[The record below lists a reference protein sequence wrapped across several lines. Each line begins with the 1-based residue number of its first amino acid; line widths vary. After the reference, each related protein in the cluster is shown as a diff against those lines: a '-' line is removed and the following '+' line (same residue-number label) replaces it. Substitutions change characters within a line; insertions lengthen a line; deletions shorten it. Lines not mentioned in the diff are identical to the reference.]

1 MCSDRMRMG
10 AFMDTILVVDDE
22 EDYLILLR
30 SVLEEE
36 GYGIATAR
44 CAQEAIRI
52 LQNSDID
59 LIITDMKMPGKNGLQ
74 LLEIVRGQ
82 WPNIPVIIMT
92 AHGSI
97 ERAVE
102 AMQKGAFS
110 YIQKPFENNSLLVFI
125 SKALNLSHVVQE
137 NIRLKK
143 TIRSNY
149 SFCNI
154 IGKSRAMGEVMAL
167 VDKVAPTAATVL
179 IEGESGT
186 GKELVA
192 RSIHYN
198 SQRQNESFITV
209 NCTALPESLLESELF
224 GHEKGAFTGAGSMR
238 KGRFELASK
247 GTIFLDEIGELSP
260 ALQVKLLRVIQEKT
274 IERVGSARPL
284 KVDFR
289 LITATNKNLKEEVR
303 AGRFRD
309 DLYYRL
315 NVVTVHLPPLRER
328 LEDIP
333 LLARHFLEQA
343 MERHSMTGRL
353 RGFDPE
359 CEKMLLKAPWP
370 GNVRQLEN
378 TVERAMILCPG
389 DLVTISDLPQDIFE
403 PCETMPGHTEIDTS
417 LGLYDALENYEKRI
431 IVQALK
437 RSKGVQ
443 AHAAKLLKIGKS
455 GLNQKI
461 KKLGIDHVMMK

>member
-1 MCSDRMRMG
+1 
-10 AFMDTILVVDDE
+10 
-22 EDYLILLR
+22 
-30 SVLEEE
+30 
-36 GYGIATAR
+36 
-44 CAQEAIRI
+44 
-52 LQNSDID
+52 
-59 LIITDMKMPGKNGLQ
+59 
-74 LLEIVRGQ
+74 
-82 WPNIPVIIMT
+82 
-92 AHGSI
+92 
-97 ERAVE
+97 
-102 AMQKGAFS
+102 
-110 YIQKPFENNSLLVFI
+110 
-125 SKALNLSHVVQE
+125 
-137 NIRLKK
+137 
-143 TIRSNY
+143 
-149 SFCNI
+149 
-154 IGKSRAMGEVMAL
+154 MGEVMAL

-198 SQRQNESFITV
+198 SQRHNETFITV

-389 DLVTISDLPQDIFE
+389 DLVTISDLPPDIFD
-403 PCETMPGHTEIDTS
+403 PCETMPASSDIDTS
-417 LGLYDALENYEKRI
+417 MGLYDALVNYEKRI

-443 AHAAKLLKIGKS
+443 SHAARLLKIGKS